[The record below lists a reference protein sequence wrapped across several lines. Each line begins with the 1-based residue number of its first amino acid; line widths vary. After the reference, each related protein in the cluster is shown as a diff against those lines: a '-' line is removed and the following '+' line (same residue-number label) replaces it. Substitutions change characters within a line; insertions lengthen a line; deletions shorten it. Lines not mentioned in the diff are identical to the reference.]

1 MAARFVFG
9 GLTLVFLLGLFL
21 TRSSK
26 NTALNTEIQD
36 AQTRA
41 AAYANTTIT
50 EAATIDARAGTI
62 TFVPKDYAVHVQAE
76 VFTDPTVAR
85 VRVWDVDGTLEA
97 SSDVTDDVGGVVAA
111 DDPSLAAA
119 VAGSTSAQIAQE
131 PFTYSTVGSA
141 PAGTQLL
148 QVFVPLRARDQVD
161 PAGAVQVD
169 FLYDAL
175 VTASSSP
182 WETLSSLFLI
192 LTVVCAVLFILS
204 MARRPLTVAER
215 AATATAPATVSA
227 PVVSEEPARDAEVDE
242 ELQAA
247 REQLRQATEAFA
259 FLEARMKDGSGTAAA
274 SADVE
279 AATNRIAELESAL
292 NRAEAEAALARSSA
306 VTQDDLDRVQHA
318 ADERV
323 AELERRMGEP
333 SPEAAAEAEALR
345 ARLAEAEDRAREAE
359 LALASV
365 REDAAAQEAAAAEEA
380 AAAPEPARE
389 PEPAAKS
396 EPAPKRE
403 PVAKPEPSDPNDL
416 IAELEAQVAAAEA
429 RAKEAEDE
437 ALHLSPE
444 ANDLRARLARSAA
457 KKKFGPS
464 G

>member
-1 MAARFVFG
+1 MTIADRATRTMAARFVWG

-21 TRSSK
+21 SRSSK

-41 AAYANTTIT
+41 TAYANTTIT

-62 TFVPKDYAVHVQAE
+62 TFVSKEFAVRLQAE

-97 SSDVTDDVGGVVAA
+97 SSDVTEDVGGAVAA

-119 VAGSTSAQIAQE
+119 VAGSTSAQIAEE

-141 PAGTQLL
+141 PTGTQLL

-175 VTASSSP
+175 VAASASP
-182 WETLSSLFLI
+182 WATLSLLFLI
-192 LTVVCAVLFILS
+192 LTVVCAVLFVVS
-204 MARRPLTVAER
+204 MARRPVTAAER
-215 AATATAPATVSA
+215 AAGATVPATVAA
-227 PVVSEEPARDAEVDE
+227 PVVGAEPVRDPEVDE

-279 AATNRIAELESAL
+279 AATSRITELESAL

-306 VTQDDLDRVQHA
+306 VTQEDLDRVQHA

-323 AELERRMGEP
+323 AELERRMGET
-333 SPEAAAEAEALR
+333 SPEAAAR
-345 ARLAEAEDRAREAE
+345 RGPSREAGGGRRPRPDGGGGACDRPRGRSPRSRRP
-359 LALASV
+359 LRL
-365 REDAAAQEAAAAEEA
+365 
-380 AAAPEPARE
+380 
-389 PEPAAKS
+389 
-396 EPAPKRE
+396 EPAPAPKPE

>member
-1 MAARFVFG
+1 MGARFVWG

-21 TRSSK
+21 SRSSK

-50 EAATIDARAGTI
+50 EAATIDARTGTI
-62 TFVPKDYAVHVQAE
+62 AFVPKDFAVRLQAE

-85 VRVWDVDGTLEA
+85 VRVWDVDGTLDA
-97 SSDVTDDVGGVVAA
+97 STDVTDDVGGVVAA

-119 VAGSTSAQIAQE
+119 VAGSTSAQIAEE

-141 PAGTQLL
+141 PTGTQLL

-169 FLYDAL
+169 FLYNAL
-175 VTASSSP
+175 VEASASP
-182 WETLSSLFLI
+182 WVTLSRLFLI
-192 LTVVCAVLFILS
+192 LTVVCAVLFIVS
-204 MARRPLTVAER
+204 MARRPVTAAER
-215 AATATAPATVSA
+215 AATATVPAAVSA
-227 PVVSEEPARDAEVDE
+227 PVASAEPVRDPEVDE

-259 FLEARMKDGSGTAAA
+259 FLEARMKDGSGTASA

-279 AATNRIAELESAL
+279 AATSRITELEFAL
-292 NRAEAEAALARSSA
+292 NRAEAETALARSSA

-345 ARLAEAEDRAREAE
+345 ARLTEAEDRAREAE
-359 LALASV
+359 LELATA
-365 REDAAAQEAAAAEEA
+365 REDAAAEQEATAAE
-380 AAAPEPARE
+380 AAPE
-389 PEPAAKS
+389 AATP

-403 PVAKPEPSDPNDL
+403 PVATSEPKTEPSDPNDL

>member
-1 MAARFVFG
+1 MAARFVWG

-21 TRSSK
+21 SRSSK

-41 AAYANTTIT
+41 TAYANTTIT
-50 EAATIDARAGTI
+50 EAATIDARTGAI
-62 TFVPKDYAVHVQAE
+62 TFVPKDFAVRLQAE

-85 VRVWDVDGTLEA
+85 VRVWDVDGTLDA
-97 SSDVTDDVGGVVAA
+97 STDVTEDVGGVVAA

-119 VAGSTSAQIAQE
+119 VAGSTSAQIAEE

-141 PAGTQLL
+141 PTGTQLL

-169 FLYDAL
+169 FLYDAF
-175 VTASSSP
+175 VSASASP
-182 WETLSSLFLI
+182 WATLSRLFLI
-192 LTVVCAVLFILS
+192 LTVVCAVLFIVS
-204 MARRPLTVAER
+204 MARRPVTAAER
-215 AATATAPATVSA
+215 AATATVPATVSA
-227 PVVSEEPARDAEVDE
+227 PVASAEPVRDPEVDE

-259 FLEARMKDGSGTAAA
+259 FLEARMKDGSGTASA

-279 AATNRIAELESAL
+279 AATSRITELESAL

-323 AELERRMGEP
+323 AELERRMSEP

-345 ARLAEAEDRAREAE
+345 ARLTEAEDRAREAE
-359 LALASV
+359 LALATA
-365 REDAAAQEAAAAEEA
+365 REDAAAEQDATAAEAAP
-380 AAAPEPARE
+380 AAPEAAT
-389 PEPAAKS
+389 PEPATKHEPVAKS
-396 EPAPKRE
+396 ETAP
-403 PVAKPEPSDPNDL
+403 KPEPSDPNDL

>member
-1 MAARFVFG
+1 M
-9 GLTLVFLLGLFL
+9 
-21 TRSSK
+21 
-26 NTALNTEIQD
+26 
-36 AQTRA
+36 
-41 AAYANTTIT
+41 
-50 EAATIDARAGTI
+50 
-62 TFVPKDYAVHVQAE
+62 
-76 VFTDPTVAR
+76 
-85 VRVWDVDGTLEA
+85 
-97 SSDVTDDVGGVVAA
+97 
-111 DDPSLAAA
+111 
-119 VAGSTSAQIAQE
+119 AGSTSAQIAEE

-141 PAGTQLL
+141 PTGTQLL

-169 FLYDAL
+169 FLYDAF
-175 VTASSSP
+175 VSASASP
-182 WETLSSLFLI
+182 WATLSRLFLI
-192 LTVVCAVLFILS
+192 LTVVCAVLFIVS
-204 MARRPLTVAER
+204 MARRPVTAAER
-215 AATATAPATVSA
+215 AATATVPATVSA
-227 PVVSEEPARDAEVDE
+227 PVASAEPVRDPEVDE

-259 FLEARMKDGSGTAAA
+259 FLEARMKDGSGTASA

-279 AATNRIAELESAL
+279 AATSRITELESAL

-323 AELERRMGEP
+323 AELERRMSEP

-345 ARLAEAEDRAREAE
+345 ARLTEAEDRAREAE
-359 LALASV
+359 LALATA
-365 REDAAAQEAAAAEEA
+365 REDAAAEHDAAAEQDATAAEA
-380 AAAPEPARE
+380 ASAAPE
-389 PEPAAKS
+389 AATP

-403 PVAKPEPSDPNDL
+403 PVAKSETAPKPEPSDPNDL

-457 KKKFGPS
+457 KKRFGPS

>member
-1 MAARFVFG
+1 MAARFVWG

-21 TRSSK
+21 SRSSK

-41 AAYANTTIT
+41 TAYANTTIA

-62 TFVPKDYAVHVQAE
+62 TFVSKEFAVRLQAE

-85 VRVWDVDGTLEA
+85 VRVWDVDGTLDA
-97 SSDVTDDVGGVVAA
+97 STDVTEDVGGVVAA

-119 VAGSTSAQIAQE
+119 VAGSTSAQIAEE

-141 PAGTQLL
+141 PTGTQLL

-169 FLYDAL
+169 FLYDTL

-182 WETLSSLFLI
+182 WATLSRLFLI
-192 LTVVCAVLFILS
+192 LTIVCAVLFIVS
-204 MARRPLTVAER
+204 MARRPVTAAER
-215 AATATAPATVSA
+215 TVTATVPATESA
-227 PVVSEEPARDAEVDE
+227 PVASAAPVRDPEVDE

-259 FLEARMKDGSGTAAA
+259 FLEARMQDGSGTAAA
-274 SADVE
+274 SADVD
-279 AATNRIAELESAL
+279 AATSRITELESAL

-345 ARLAEAEDRAREAE
+345 ARLTEAEDRAREAE
-359 LALASV
+359 LALATA
-365 REDAAAQEAAAAEEA
+365 REDAAAEQDATAPQAAS
-380 AAAPEPARE
+380 AAPETP
-389 PEPAAKS
+389 

-403 PVAKPEPSDPNDL
+403 PVAKSETAPKPESSDPNDL

>member
-1 MAARFVFG
+1 M
-9 GLTLVFLLGLFL
+9 
-21 TRSSK
+21 
-26 NTALNTEIQD
+26 
-36 AQTRA
+36 
-41 AAYANTTIT
+41 
-50 EAATIDARAGTI
+50 
-62 TFVPKDYAVHVQAE
+62 
-76 VFTDPTVAR
+76 
-85 VRVWDVDGTLEA
+85 
-97 SSDVTDDVGGVVAA
+97 AA

-119 VAGSTSAQIAQE
+119 VAGSTSAQIAEE

-141 PAGTQLL
+141 PTGTQLL

-169 FLYDAL
+169 FLYDTL
-175 VTASSSP
+175 VEASASP
-182 WETLSSLFLI
+182 WVTLSRLFLI
-192 LTVVCAVLFILS
+192 LTVVCAVLFIVS
-204 MARRPLTVAER
+204 MARRPVTAAER
-215 AATATAPATVSA
+215 AATATVPATVSA
-227 PVVSEEPARDAEVDE
+227 PVASAEPVRDPEVDE

-259 FLEARMKDGSGTAAA
+259 FLEARMKDGSGTASA

-279 AATNRIAELESAL
+279 AATSRITELESAL

-345 ARLAEAEDRAREAE
+345 ARLTEAEDRAREAE
-359 LALASV
+359 LALATA
-365 REDAAAQEAAAAEEA
+365 REDAAAEQDATAAEA
-380 AAAPEPARE
+380 SAAPE
-389 PEPAAKS
+389 AATP

-403 PVAKPEPSDPNDL
+403 PVATSVAPKPEPSDPNDL